1 MSKLE
6 SNPTPLILIVDDDRT
21 MRSLLNLAMEEEGY
35 RVVEA
40 ENGEQCLSEYNHFQ
54 PDLILLD
61 AVMPDIDGFT
71 CCQKIRSLPGGDRL
85 PILMITVLDDRD
97 SVDRAFKAGATDY
110 ITKPIHWS
118 VLSQR
123 VCSLLTN
130 KQAWAK
136 LAAVES
142 QLCQQQAWSQLI
154 SKILEQIVSSD
165 CQSHSI
171 KQVLSS
177 IREWLK
183 AVRIVLYQADSQQ
196 YLESVVTGC
205 ASIKNFSATDFN
217 LMTEYGEQ
225 YQQGKSIVI
234 ENLSQADLPSDV
246 IQQFRQLNIQ
256 SLSIV
261 PITKGDRLLGLLTI
275 HFSGTFPQDR
285 ELLSNQLL
293 DLANLLT
300 ITVQTRHALSLTDN

>member
-1 MSKLE
+1 MNETQSE
-6 SNPTPLILIVDDDRT
+6 QIPLILIVDDDRT

-35 RVVEA
+35 QTVEA
-40 ENGEQCLSEYNHFQ
+40 ENGEQCLSEYTHFQ

-97 SVDRAFKAGATDY
+97 SVDRAFQAGATDY

-123 VCSLLTN
+123 VRSLLTN
-130 KQAWAK
+130 KQAWTK

-142 QLCQQQAWSQLI
+142 QLRQQQAWSQLI
-154 SKILEQIVSSD
+154 SKILEQIVSRD
-165 CQSHSI
+165 CQSNSME
-171 KQVLSS
+171 QVLSS
-177 IREWLK
+177 IREWLQ
-183 AVRIVLYQADSQQ
+183 AIRIVLYQADSQQ

-205 ASIKNFSATDFN
+205 ASINNFLATDFN
-217 LMTEYGEQ
+217 LMAEYGEQ
-225 YQQGKSIVI
+225 YQQGKPLVI
-234 ENLSQADLPSDV
+234 EHVSQADLPSDV

-256 SLSIV
+256 SLFIV
-261 PITKGDRLLGLLTI
+261 PIIKGDRFSGLLAI
-275 HFSGTFPQDR
+275 HFSKAFSQDR
-285 ELLSNQLL
+285 ELLSNRLS
-293 DLANLLT
+293 DLGNLLA
-300 ITVQTRHALSLTDN
+300 ITVS

>member
-1 MSKLE
+1 MNETQSE
-6 SNPTPLILIVDDDRT
+6 QIPLILIVDDDRT

-35 RVVEA
+35 EVAEA
-40 ENGEQCLSEYNHFQ
+40 ENGEQCLSEYTHFQ

-97 SVDRAFKAGATDY
+97 SVDRAFQAGATDY

-123 VCSLLTN
+123 VRSLLTN

-136 LAAVES
+136 LATVES
-142 QLCQQQAWSQLI
+142 QLRQQQAWSQLI

-171 KQVLSS
+171 QQVLSS
-177 IREWLK
+177 IREWLQ
-183 AVRIVLYQADSQQ
+183 AIRIVLYQSDSQR

-205 ASIKNFSATDFN
+205 ASINNFSATDFN

-225 YQQGKSIVI
+225 YQQGKPVVI

-256 SLSIV
+256 SLFIV
-261 PITKGDRLLGLLTI
+261 PIIKGDRFSGLLGI
-275 HFSGTFPQDR
+275 HFSKVFSQDR
-285 ELLSNQLL
+285 ELVLNRLS
-293 DLANLLT
+293 DLGNLIAIAT
-300 ITVQTRHALSLTDN
+300 P

>member
-1 MSKLE
+1 MNEIQPE
-6 SNPTPLILIVDDDRT
+6 SMPLVLIVDDDRT

-40 ENGEQCLSEYNHFQ
+40 ENGEQCLSEYTHFQ

-61 AVMPDIDGFT
+61 AVMPDLDGFT

-97 SVDRAFKAGATDY
+97 SVDRAFQAGATDY

-123 VCSLLTN
+123 VRSLLTS
-130 KQAWAK
+130 KQAWTK

-142 QLCQQQAWSQLI
+142 QLHQQQAWSQLI
-154 SKILEQIVSSD
+154 SKIIEQIVSSD
-165 CQSHSI
+165 CEASRRHRQSNSI
-171 KQVLSS
+171 EQVLSN

-234 ENLSQADLPSDV
+234 ENVSQADLPSDV

-256 SLSIV
+256 SLFIV
-261 PITKGDRLLGLLTI
+261 PIIKGDRFSGLLAI
-275 HFSGTFPQDR
+275 HFSKAFPQDR
-285 ELLSNQLL
+285 ELLSKQLS
-293 DLANLLT
+293 DLGNLLAIT
-300 ITVQTRHALSLTDN
+300 IS